1 MGEATSAPS
10 RRQSRTRQR
19 ARPRQSAA
27 PPKGGRRADAAHG
40 ADPTK
45 SHTKTELGPVTR
57 TGGSD
62 HADLI
67 TFLDRVIVPA
77 LVERFLAEHKNA

>member
-1 MGEATSAPS
+1 M
-10 RRQSRTRQR
+10 
-19 ARPRQSAA
+19 
-27 PPKGGRRADAAHG
+27 
-40 ADPTK
+40 
-45 SHTKTELGPVTR
+45 TR

-77 LVERFLAEHKNA
+77 LVERFLAEHNLRRSEGERPLATPRDAA